1 MRLNENHWLLTK
13 PVAHRGLW
21 NDNVTENS
29 LSAYE
34 NAVAN
39 GYPIEIDVYSSKDG
53 VLYSFHDATLSR
65 MTGEDGY
72 IYDKTSEELSSLKLA
87 GGNEG
92 IPTFEQVL
100 TLCENKTPLLIEI
113 KNQPDKKIVER
124 VVNRLKNY
132 TGEFA
137 VQSFNP
143 LYINKVKKLAPEFI
157 RGILGTPNEKTQ
169 SKLTYRVISKLP
181 LNFLIKPDFISYDF
195 RALPLPKKIKKNIHV
210 IAWTVTDPETAEKI
224 KPFAENIIF
233 EKFVP

>member
-21 NDNVTENS
+21 NDNFTENS

-34 NAVAN
+34 NAVTN

-53 VLYSFHDATLSR
+53 ILYSFHDETLLR
-65 MTGEDGY
+65 MTGESGY
-72 IYDKTSEELSSLKLA
+72 IYDKTSEELSSLRLA

-195 RALPLPKKIKKNIHV
+195 RALPLPNKIKKNIPV
-210 IAWTVTDPETAEKI
+210 IAWTVTDPDTAKKI
-224 KPFAENIIF
+224 KPFARNIIF